1 MRNEFNK
8 YKQELHQLQYS
19 ASQKRQL
26 ASASLHRAEL
36 ECKHARKRRPKHRMA
51 VSIVAAV
58 LLLVI
63 TAGAIGALRPVSELF
78 SPYFGSDQKQTE
90 IMGIMG
96 TTLDESVTQNDVT
109 LTANGI
115 IGDKYNACIL
125 YTLSWDKE
133 ASIELPD
140 NLPADAWDTSNTELL
155 FQDET
160 PKFWNATVVQVSKEK
175 RQIKFLLRL
184 SSEQPVIQKEFTLH
198 VRDIQLCWPDE
209 TGETQTHLLAKGNW
223 ELTTKTD
230 YSDLSCKL
238 KGDKTFE
245 LLNGHKATLNK
256 AYLSPLGAYFV
267 WTVPEASD
275 HSFAFDMIIT
285 KTDGT
290 TVSMQ
295 YVGGTTAYQKK
306 TTRFISVFRSDTIL
320 PLDDIERVTVG
331 KTTYTLFRD

>member
-36 ECKHARKRRPKHRMA
+36 EGKHARKRRPKHRMA
-51 VSIVAAV
+51 FSFAAV

-78 SPYFGSDQKQTE
+78 SLFWLQQKQTE

-96 TTLDESVTQNDVT
+96 TTLDESVTQNGVT

-115 IGDKYNACIL
+115 IGDKYNACML
-125 YTLSWDKE
+125 YTLSWDKNPLLNCRT
-133 ASIELPD
+133 IFP
-140 NLPADAWDTSNTELL
+140 PMPRDTSSTELL

-160 PKFWNATVVQVSKEK
+160 PKSWNATIVQVSKESGK
-175 RQIKFLLRL
+175 SKFCSVYL
-184 SSEQPVIQKEFTLH
+184 PITCNPKKEFTLH
-198 VRDIQLCWPDE
+198 VRDIPLCWPDE

-245 LLNGHKATLNK
+245 LLNGHKATLNE

-267 WTVPEASD
+267 WTVPETSD
-275 HSFAFDMIIT
+275 YSFAFDMTIT

-290 TVSMQ
+290 TISMQ
-295 YVGGTTAYQKK
+295 YIGGTTAYQKK
-306 TTRFISVFRSDTIL
+306 NTRCTSVFCSDTIL
-320 PLDDIERVTVG
+320 PLDDIERVTVV
-331 KTTYTLFRD
+331 KTTYTIFRD